1 MTGYFAFPLG
11 QSPTSVAEVP
21 RVPFSSAENLT
32 RESAL
37 NPDAGPQ
44 SSDQSDRIK
53 KRKAQRE
60 ITEEKRRARLERE
73 RQEIYLSELA
83 WVRSG
88 GILRD
93 AKGRRDKA
101 RTEELRR
108 EIRLQDE
115 ERRIM
120 EQWHAY
126 ETRLRALQLSGD
138 PITWEIIPWPVV
150 VAPSSPLDLEPS
162 VIADFIFAT
171 FKVRG
176 VSIAK
181 KERLRTSFL
190 RWHPD
195 KFAALMS
202 RVPEHEQ
209 DRVIEGVN
217 AVFRSLRQL
226 QDMEKQST

>member
-1 MTGYFAFPLG
+1 MTGYFAFPPLPPPP
-11 QSPTSVAEVP
+11 SAAEVP

-32 RESAL
+32 RENASNSHAV
-37 NPDAGPQ
+37 PRASEQATG
-44 SSDQSDRIK
+44 K
-53 KRKAQRE
+53 KRSKAERE
-60 ITEEKRRARLERE
+60 LAEEKRRARLERE
-73 RQEIYLSELA
+73 RQDIYLSELA

-101 RTEELRR
+101 RTEAFRE

-120 EQWHAY
+120 ETWNAY
-126 ETRLRALQLSGD
+126 ETRLRALQSSRTVL
-138 PITWEIIPWPVV
+138 TWENIPWPV
-150 VAPSSPLDLEPS
+150 ASTPSEPTYLTPET
-162 VIADFIFAT
+162 VADFIFAT

-176 VSIAK
+176 IPIGK
-181 KERLRTSFL
+181 KERLRTSIL

-195 KFAALMS
+195 KFAPLMP
-202 RVPEHEQ
+202 RVPEHERE
-209 DRVIEGVN
+209 RVVEGVN

-226 QDMEKQST
+226 QAMEKQSS